1 MMPNIDLEGIRK
13 IINQFDTLLTLF
25 QIYLPNVDPDLIY
38 DLLMRLRDNPGITPT
53 YTLEVYTGKEV
64 DLTRI
69 IDFIYKITGA
79 IAMVY
84 DDNTHYVT
92 NQKLSL
98 VMLKKIS
105 DMDGVIEITGAHTTS
120 GCWFSDAIKRR
131 DI

>member
-1 MMPNIDLEGIRK
+1 M
-13 IINQFDTLLTLF
+13 
-25 QIYLPNVDPDLIY
+25 
-38 DLLMRLRDNPGITPT
+38 
-53 YTLEVYTGKEV
+53 
-64 DLTRI
+64 
-69 IDFIYKITGA
+69 
-79 IAMVY
+79 AMVY

>member
-1 MMPNIDLEGIRK
+1 MMPNIDLDGIRK
-13 IINQFDTLLTLF
+13 IINQFDTLLSLF

-38 DLLMRLRDNPGITPT
+38 DLLMRLRDNPGITPI

-64 DLTRI
+64 DLTRT

-79 IAMVY
+79 MAMVY